1 MAIRRIREFL
11 DGNNISYDV
20 ITHSPAYTAQEVAA
34 SAHVPGKDMAK
45 VVVVNVD
52 GETALAVVPATRE
65 VDLERLSAAAG
76 AESVDIATEREFVH
90 RFEGCQLGAFP
101 PFGNLFGM
109 ETYADS
115 ALAREEFIAFN
126 AGTHT
131 ELIAMKFAD
140 WRRVAHPKLAS
151 ISFAPYQSMQKLA
164 QV

>member
-1 MAIRRIREFL
+1 MATRRIREFL
-11 DGNNISYDV
+11 DGNKVRYDLIS
-20 ITHSPAYTAQEVAA
+20 HSPAYTAQEVAA

-52 GETALAVVPATRE
+52 GQTALAVVPATRE
-65 VDLERLSAAAG
+65 VDLERLCAAAG
-76 AESVDIATEREFVH
+76 ADVEIAMERDFVH
-90 RFEGCQLGAFP
+90 RFEGCQVGAFP
-101 PFGNLFGM
+101 PFGILFGM

-115 ALAREEFIAFN
+115 ALAGEEYIAFN

-140 WRRVAHPKLAS
+140 WWRLAHPKLAS
-151 ISFAPYQSMQKLA
+151 ISFVPHEIPQRFA